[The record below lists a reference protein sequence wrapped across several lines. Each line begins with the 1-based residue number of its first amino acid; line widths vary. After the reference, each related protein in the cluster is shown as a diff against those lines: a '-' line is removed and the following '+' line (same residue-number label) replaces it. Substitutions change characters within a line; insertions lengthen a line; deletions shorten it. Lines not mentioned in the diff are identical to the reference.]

1 MRRSAILSQDERGL
15 AGGRLLQLIDE
26 RNIDFDRRGN
36 PYAGVREQCCLVGTG
51 KAGPHH
57 GPDGHRI
64 GGALHK
70 LNLYDVSD
78 FLRRMPDGLDIQEYH
93 AFRGHQPAVDPT
105 ADAGEGKQVKRNP
118 LQIAGA
124 GVQAQGR
131 GCF

>member
-36 PYAGVREQCCLVGTG
+36 PYAGVREQCCVVGTG

-64 GGALHK
+64 GGVLHK

-78 FLRRMPDGLDIQEYH
+78 FLRRTPEGLDIQES
-93 AFRGHQPAVDPT
+93 AAARSSTSGANGSIT
-105 ADAGEGKQVKRNP
+105 ASLSTRSFLRNR
-118 LQIAGA
+118 LIH
-124 GVQAQGR
+124 
-131 GCF
+131 